1 MSSALDHKKA
11 TTTAPAA
18 GARVTMASVLRL
30 RELPVLIAL
39 AILVLVTYL
48 INPLFL
54 TPQGVKDLLLNATI
68 IMILAA
74 GQTLLIITRNIDL
87 SVGSMLGLV
96 AFGTGSVF
104 SAMPDLPIIA
114 VFGLGMAFGA
124 LLGSVNGLL
133 VTVAKVP
140 ALVITLG
147 TLYVFRGLN
156 NAWAGGK
163 QFFAGDRPDAFGALS
178 VDTVLG
184 FPIIT
189 LLAIV
194 VVIAVAVYMAG
205 TRPGRDL
212 YAIGSDPDAAT
223 AFGIK
228 VSKRVFL
235 AFLANGALAGLAGV
249 LYASRFNSVGAT
261 TGTGMEL
268 TVVAAAVVG
277 GVAIF
282 GGSGS
287 VAGAALGAVLLTTIT
302 SSLTALRVDKFWQ
315 QAIVGVL
322 ILTAIIIDRVASLRT
337 ARKLRISE
345 ARNV

>member
-1 MSSALDHKKA
+1 
-11 TTTAPAA
+11 
-18 GARVTMASVLRL
+18 
-30 RELPVLIAL
+30 
-39 AILVLVTYL
+39 
-48 INPLFL
+48 
-54 TPQGVKDLLLNATI
+54 
-68 IMILAA
+68 
-74 GQTLLIITRNIDL
+74 
-87 SVGSMLGLV
+87 
-96 AFGTGSVF
+96 
-104 SAMPDLPIIA
+104 
-114 VFGLGMAFGA
+114 MAFGA
-124 LLGSVNGLL
+124 LLGMFNGFL

-163 QFFAGDRPDAFGALS
+163 QYFAGDRPEAFGALS

-189 LLAIV
+189 LLAIAV
-194 VVIAVAVYMAG
+194 VAGVAVYMAG

-212 YAIGSDPDAAT
+212 YAIGSDPEAAKVL
-223 AFGIK
+223 GIK

-261 TGTGMEL
+261 TGSGMEL
-268 TVVAAAVVG
+268 DVVAAAVVG

-282 GGSGS
+282 GGSGT
-287 VAGAALGAVLLTTIT
+287 VAGAALGALLLTTIT

-315 QAIVGVL
+315 QAIVGIL
-322 ILTAIIIDRVASLRT
+322 ILTAIVIDRLASVRT